1 MTPDELD
8 DLFRPLARQL
18 NEGHMQRLGIFPTM
32 QLASTYNH
40 ARYGRQEAWRRSLY
54 DTQIAALLEENGR
67 VTRPPIELH
76 DGWAGGLIGGAPN
89 RPVLQLGH
97 VASSLLRHKGMKTP
111 RWRILIIDDH
121 AQSRAA
127 VAEAVGSQGGTVVGN
142 GSRVEDAVRLVDK
155 HRPDVLLL
163 AVGLPDGDGVEAARR
178 VMATLPCAIVL
189 LTSHADPDVSARA
202 VDAGVL
208 GFLVKPLR
216 SAELGP
222 ALDVAVRRFRELE
235 AVRKEN
241 EALKQK
247 LESRKLVDRAK
258 GLLMTRLG
266 LSEPEAFRRI
276 QKTAMDSRKTMADV
290 AQALLLADG
299 MGPLRSAR

>member
-1 MTPDELD
+1 MRT
-8 DLFRPLARQL
+8 
-18 NEGHMQRLGIFPTM
+18 H
-32 QLASTYNH
+32 
-40 ARYGRQEAWRRSLY
+40 
-54 DTQIAALLEENGR
+54 
-67 VTRPPIELH
+67 
-76 DGWAGGLIGGAPN
+76 
-89 RPVLQLGH
+89 
-97 VASSLLRHKGMKTP
+97 
-111 RWRILIIDDH
+111 RWRVLIVDDH
-121 AQSRAA
+121 APSRAA
-127 VAEAVGSQGGTVVGN
+127 VAEVVGSQGGVVVGN

-163 AVGLPDGDGVEAARR
+163 AVGLPDGDGVEAARC
-178 VMATLPCAIVL
+178 VMATLPCPIVL
-189 LTSHADPDVSARA
+189 LTSHADPDVAARA

-216 SAELGP
+216 STELGP
-222 ALDVAVRRFRELE
+222 ALDVAVTRFSELE
-235 AVRKEN
+235 AVRKEI

-276 QKTAMDSRKTMADV
+276 QKTAMDTRKSMADV

>member
-1 MTPDELD
+1 
-8 DLFRPLARQL
+8 
-18 NEGHMQRLGIFPTM
+18 
-32 QLASTYNH
+32 
-40 ARYGRQEAWRRSLY
+40 
-54 DTQIAALLEENGR
+54 
-67 VTRPPIELH
+67 
-76 DGWAGGLIGGAPN
+76 
-89 RPVLQLGH
+89 
-97 VASSLLRHKGMKTP
+97 MKTQ
-111 RWRILIIDDH
+111 RWRVLIIDDH
-121 AQSRAA
+121 APSRAA
-127 VAEAVGSQGGTVVGN
+127 VAEAVGSQGGVVVGN

-178 VMATLPCAIVL
+178 VMASLPCPIVL
-189 LTSHADPDVSARA
+189 LTSHADPDVAARA
-202 VDAGVL
+202 VDAGAL

-222 ALDVAVRRFRELE
+222 ALDVAVRRFSELE
-235 AVRKEN
+235 AVRREN

-276 QKTAMDSRKTMADV
+276 QKTAMDTRKTMADV
-290 AQALLLADG
+290 AQALLLTDD
-299 MGPLRSAR
+299 MDSLRSVR